1 MDINADHLGNTN
13 NPSTKKPSA
22 TSQNPYN
29 EDTTPAITVSSL
41 NNAVTLTHDQIEAVC
56 NDILSSITPLKS
68 LCHKHGISIQA
79 FYKTI
84 QENQDDMQT
93 YINATNTRQLRAYET
108 LFEKIDELDQIQK
121 NQTMGAAQRK
131 QNTKRDP
138 QMIFAR
144 VSTLKTMIAELRWI
158 ASRNPAFSDKQTIGL
173 ADLSK
178 NANSKQLNANTDALK
193 LIPQIDQ
200 ALQK

>member
-1 MDINADHLGNTN
+1 MLKNTNHLSKTN
-13 NPSTKKPSA
+13 NPPAKKPSEI
-22 TSQNPYN
+22 SQNPYN
-29 EDTTPAITVSSL
+29 DHITVSSIK
-41 NNAVTLTHDQIEAVC
+41 NAVTLSHDQIETVC

-68 LCHKHGISIQA
+68 LCHKHGISVQA
-79 FYKTI
+79 FYKTL
-84 QENQDDMQT
+84 QEDQDAMQT

-108 LFEKIDELDQIQK
+108 LFEKIDELDNIQK
-121 NQTMGAAQRK
+121 IQAGNPRRDLSS
-131 QNTKRDP
+131 KRDP
-138 QMIFAR
+138 QIIFAR
-144 VSTLKTMIAELRWI
+144 VATLKTMIAELRWI

-178 NANSKQLNANTDALK
+178 NANSKLTANTDALK

>member
-13 NPSTKKPSA
+13 NPSTKKPSVS
-22 TSQNPYN
+22 SQNPYN
-29 EDTTPAITVSSL
+29 EDNTPAITVSSL

-56 NDILSSITPLKS
+56 NDILASITPLKS

-121 NQTMGAAQRK
+121 NQTMGAAQRR
-131 QNTKRDP
+131 QSTKRDP

-178 NANSKQLNANTDALK
+178 NANAKQLNANTDALK

>member
-1 MDINADHLGNTN
+1 MNMNTDHLGNTN
-13 NPSTKKPSA
+13 NPSTKKPSV
-22 TSQNPYN
+22 TSTNPYN
-29 EDTTPAITVSSL
+29 DDNESTITVSSL
-41 NNAVTLTHDQIEAVC
+41 NNAVTLSHDQIEAVC
-56 NDILSSITPLKS
+56 DDILSSITPLKS
-68 LCHKHGISIQA
+68 LCHKHGVSVQA

-108 LFEKIDELDQIQK
+108 LFEKIEELDHIQS
-121 NQTMGAAQRK
+121 NQTIATAQRK
-131 QNTKRDP
+131 QCSKRDP

-144 VSTLKTMIAELRWI
+144 VSTLKTMISELRWI
-158 ASRNPAFSDKQTIGL
+158 ASRNPALSDKQTIGL

-178 NANSKQLNANTDALK
+178 NANAKQLNANTDALK

-200 ALQK
+200 ALEK